1 MHFVPYIYIGA
12 NLITIFSGKILLY
25 LRFLF
30 FALVPNGMYTAC
42 RYGSPVLLCCENLG
56 DGHVIEKMKKTCE
69 FHRPDNVVVRAQA
82 LELHRQGLNLTFTTY

>member
-12 NLITIFSGKILLY
+12 NIITIFSGKILLY

-42 RYGSPVLLCCENLG
+42 RYSSPVLLCCENLD
-56 DGHVIEKMKKTCE
+56 DGHVIEKMKKTRE
-69 FHRPDNVVVRAQA
+69 FHRSDNVVVRAQA
-82 LELHRQGLNLTFTTY
+82 LELDREGLNLTFTTY